1 MKHADPSQ
9 DGHQSPPVFP
19 PVSAGG
25 SCRALQSSAGS
36 GTGGAESFWS
46 RATPWVMP
54 VLRDVLVWV
63 QFSLGG
69 GLGQEQYLR
78 PGRVTGKPT
87 QKGSKWRELRAALP
101 LRKDTEVCASL
112 RRLLGSHK
120 SPSPSPSMPSPG
132 LWRPTAAAGCAGT
145 TFRGEVGW
153 HAAVCHGQEGMR
165 GGDGGLLS
173 VAAQGAASPLSSPV
187 PSPAGASVKC
197 LSPSDPFTYLVIIG
211 FKHSCSSLTRA
222 ALSPLAVLTQLF

>member
-36 GTGGAESFWS
+36 GTRGAESFRS
-46 RATPWVMP
+46 TATPWVMP

-69 GLGQEQYLR
+69 GLGQEQNLR
-78 PGRVTGKPT
+78 LGRVTGKPT
-87 QKGSKWRELRAALP
+87 QKGSKWRELRAAMP

-132 LWRPTAAAGCAGT
+132 LWRPAAAAGCAGT
-145 TFRGEVGW
+145 PFPRRGGTLPCALARRGCV
-153 HAAVCHGQEGMR
+153 EGMGGCSPWPLRVLPAHCPPLCHRLR
-165 GGDGGLLS
+165 G
-173 VAAQGAASPLSSPV
+173 P
-187 PSPAGASVKC
+187 
-197 LSPSDPFTYLVIIG
+197 
-211 FKHSCSSLTRA
+211 R
-222 ALSPLAVLTQLF
+222 